1 MVHLNGEVHMKRIC
15 LMITVAAGLLIPL
28 AAFAG
33 HAGAANPHGSK
44 GDPSSS
50 CQGSGGS
57 NGGGG
62 CDNSQLPQSNG
73 CNVHSSPSN
82 PHCTPAQTVTPTTT
96 PTTAVTPAS
105 GQQGLQGQ
113 QQGGG
118 NNAAGGN
125 AGVAA
130 AAPGQLPFT
139 GIDAKLL
146 ALMGGLLLTAGLGL
160 RRLGRAPDPAM
171 AMFVAGP
178 AGRGDESLP
187 FRSFMG

>member
-1 MVHLNGEVHMKRIC
+1 
-15 LMITVAAGLLIPL
+15 
-28 AAFAG
+28 
-33 HAGAANPHGSK
+33 
-44 GDPSSS
+44 
-50 CQGSGGS
+50 
-57 NGGGG
+57 
-62 CDNSQLPQSNG
+62 
-73 CNVHSSPSN
+73 
-82 PHCTPAQTVTPTTT
+82 VTPTTT

-130 AAPGQLPFT
+130 AGSELPFT

-160 RRLGRAPDPAM
+160 RRLSRAPDPAM

-187 FRSFMG
+187 ARPSMG

>member
-1 MVHLNGEVHMKRIC
+1 MKRIC

-57 NGGGG
+57 NGGG
-62 CDNSQLPQSNG
+62 CDNSPLPQSEG
-73 CNVHSSPSN
+73 CLHGQAPNQN
-82 PHCTPAQTVTPTTT
+82 PHCTPAETVTPTTT
-96 PTTAVTPAS
+96 PTSTVTPAS
-105 GQQGLQGQ
+105 GQQGLQGEQ
-113 QQGGG
+113 QGG

-139 GIDAKLL
+139 GIDGKLL

-160 RRLGRAPDPAM
+160 RRLSRAHEPAM

-187 FRSFMG
+187 ARPFMG